1 MNNDIKFDTNGD
13 ILYEIA
19 MIIYD
24 RHNSDIASINDHL
37 GEIYSYQDLQNA
49 ERCELEDEKHLLEL
63 AVKQLQR
70 ENSKL
75 KQWDKNKD
83 TRNSRQRV
91 EISRLLKENK
101 ELKSLLE
108 KQSKINV
115 ADHKYASL
123 KEDEVIKLTERLKQ
137 KDEVI
142 NKAIKMLE
150 INIEIVKEQPS
161 NDKLADKFIIERYNS
176 LLEILRKYKGDNNE
190 YKF

>member
-1 MNNDIKFDTNGD
+1 MVSMNNDIKFDTNGD

-24 RHNSDIASINDHL
+24 RHNSNIASINDHL
-37 GEIYSYQDLQNA
+37 GEIYCYQDLQNA

-63 AVKQLQR
+63 AVKQLQE
-70 ENSKL
+70 ENKKL

-101 ELKSLLE
+101 KLKSLLE

-123 KEDEVIKLTERLKQ
+123 KEDEVIELTYQLKQ
-137 KDEVI
+137 RDEVI
-142 NKAIKMLE
+142 NKAIFYIYNYSGLSK
-150 INIEIVKEQPS
+150 INISGLPKCNVFKGNIDE
-161 NDKLADKFIIERYNS
+161 
-176 LLEILRKYKGDNNE
+176 LLEILQKYKGDN
-190 YKF
+190 K